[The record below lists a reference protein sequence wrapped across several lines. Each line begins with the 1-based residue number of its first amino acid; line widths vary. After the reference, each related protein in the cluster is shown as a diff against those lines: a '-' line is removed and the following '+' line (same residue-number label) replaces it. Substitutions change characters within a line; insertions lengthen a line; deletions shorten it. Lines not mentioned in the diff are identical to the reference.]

1 MIPYCSVCT
10 LQAIIHT
17 GRWDDEADGD
27 VSQYKHIFNELSSAD
42 GIILR
47 QTRLV
52 IPTALQRR
60 VVKLAHEGHQGIV
73 KTKALLRTK
82 VYFPGIDRLTE
93 EVVKQCIACQANTQ
107 EKNHE
112 PLQMTE
118 LPAGPWQ
125 NLSIDFCGPFP
136 NGEYILCLMDDFSRF
151 CFAEVLHSTSARAV
165 IPVLLDRILSAMGNI
180 KQLKSDNGPPFQ
192 SQEFANFVDYYGFHH
207 KRITPV
213 WPQANGEIERFVK
226 TLSKSLRA
234 AVVEG
239 KCFKQY
245 LRSFLRAYRSTPQS
259 TTGKIPAEL
268 LYGTPRTFLTRLPE
282 MQVDDRSTPLQ
293 EAARETDKLNKEKMK
308 QYADRKNNAKPSP
321 RLRLGDKVLVQKP
334 RTNKLSSFY
343 DPHPYIVTKI
353 DGTMITATRENHKIT
368 RNSSHFK
375 KVNMRSP
382 PTVGLS
388 ANEKMEEDFD
398 ELELPPVPPVRLRPE
413 AAPPEQRAP
422 AQTPE
427 RRYPERQR
435 RVPPRL
441 RDFVLP

>member
-1 MIPYCSVCT
+1 M
-10 LQAIIHT
+10 
-17 GRWDDEADGD
+17 
-27 VSQYKHIFNELSSAD
+27 
-42 GIILR
+42 
-47 QTRLV
+47 V
-52 IPTALQRR
+52 I
-60 VVKLAHEGHQGIV
+60 
-73 KTKALLRTK
+73 
-82 VYFPGIDRLTE
+82 
-93 EVVKQCIACQANTQ
+93 
-107 EKNHE
+107 
-112 PLQMTE
+112 
-118 LPAGPWQ
+118 
-125 NLSIDFCGPFP
+125 
-136 NGEYILCLMDDFSRF
+136 ILCLMDDFSRF

-165 IPVLLDRILSAMGNI
+165 IPVLDRILSAVGNI

-245 LRSFLRAYRSTPQS
+245 LHSFLRAYRSTPQS
-259 TTGKIPAEL
+259 TTGKSPAEL

-293 EAARETDKLNKEKMK
+293 DAARETDKLNKEKMK
-308 QYADRKNNAKPSP
+308 QYADRKNNAKPSS

-375 KVNMRSP
+375 KVDMRSP

-398 ELELPPVPPVRLRPE
+398 ELEPPPVRLRPE
-413 AAPPEQRAP
+413 AAPPEQRALHKHKP
-422 AQTPE
+422 QKDATRNDNEEFLQ
-427 RRYPERQR
+427 
-435 RVPPRL
+435 
-441 RDFVLP
+441 D

>member
-1 MIPYCSVCT
+1 MT
-10 LQAIIHT
+10 
-17 GRWDDEADGD
+17 
-27 VSQYKHIFNELSSAD
+27 QYKHIFNELSSAD

-47 QTRLV
+47 QTKLV

-60 VVKLAHEGHQGIV
+60 VVKLAHEGHQGIF

-93 EVVKQCIACQANTQ
+93 DVVKQCIACQANTR
-107 EKNHE
+107 ERNYE
-112 PLQMTE
+112 PLQMNE

-125 NLSIDFCGPFP
+125 NLSVDFCGPFP
-136 NGEYILCLMDDFSRF
+136 NGEYLLCLMDDFSRF

-165 IPVLLDRILSAMGNI
+165 IPVLDRILSAVGNI

-192 SQEFANFVDYYGFHH
+192 SQEFANFVNYYGFHH
-207 KRITPV
+207 KRIAPV

-239 KCFKQY
+239 KCFKQH
-245 LRSFLRAYRSTPQS
+245 LHSFLRAYRSTPQS
-259 TTGKIPAEL
+259 TTGKSPAEL
-268 LYGTPRTFLTRLPE
+268 LYGTPRPFLTRLPE
-282 MQVDDRSTPLQ
+282 MQNDDQSTPLQ
-293 EAARETDKLNKEKMK
+293 DAARETDRLKKEKMK
-308 QYADRKNNAKPSP
+308 QYADRKNNAKSS

-334 RTNKLSSFY
+334 RANKLSSFY
-343 DPHPYIVTKI
+343 DPHPYIVTRI
-353 DGTMITATRENHKIT
+353 NGSMITATRENHEIT

-375 KVNMRSP
+375 KVDTGSPPSP
-382 PTVGLS
+382 PTAS
-388 ANEKMEEDFD
+388 ANEEAEEDFD
-398 ELELPPVPPVRLRPE
+398 EMELAPTRPQ
-413 AAPPEQRAP
+413 AAPPEQRVP

-435 RVPPRL
+435 RAPPRL
-441 RDFVLP
+441 TDFVLR